1 MHRDVV
7 NVAYILEL
15 LSSLVGTKGESFERK
30 KKEISDIL
38 SGDIKLRSKKE
49 LIEEF
54 IEKNLDGIE
63 NSDEVADKFESFWGE
78 KKIKA
83 FNTLC
88 EEEDLDNSQIE
99 KIVDEYLFANQ
110 VPNMREQVMNSMRK
124 KESFLT
130 KTKKTDRVIDKIIN
144 FVNTF
149 IEDIVSV

>member
-1 MHRDVV
+1 M
-7 NVAYILEL
+7 
-15 LSSLVGTKGESFERK
+15 
-30 KKEISDIL
+30 
-38 SGDIKLRSKKE
+38 
-49 LIEEF
+49 
-54 IEKNLDGIE
+54 
-63 NSDEVADKFESFWGE
+63 ADKFESFLGE